1 MKRMVLVVAMVEM
14 MLALGASPALAQPQ
28 GPVTAT
34 GVLGPPFTRGDDPTP
49 NYLLTDEETGTTYT
63 LMSGFVDLQDYVGQ
77 RVTITGER
85 VPGIDPS
92 ALNVTAVV
100 PLGTAPP
107 PPPPEQCAA
116 VYPPLPG
123 CPGSGATA
131 PPDGETTAPAPE
143 GGETTAAPVPVGGGA
158 TAVAV
163 AGAGGEETQ
172 LPATGAPNTGGF
184 LLPAVALMIGN
195 GILMAAIL
203 RGSR

>member
-1 MKRMVLVVAMVEM
+1 MKRMVLVVAMLEM

-34 GVLGPPFTRGDDPTP
+34 GVLGPPFTRGEDPTP
-49 NYLLTDEETGTTYT
+49 NYLLTDEESGTTYT
-63 LMSGFVDLQDYVGQ
+63 LMSGFVNLQDYVGQ

-85 VPGIDPS
+85 APGIDPS

-123 CPGSGATA
+123 CPGSGTSP
-131 PPDGETTAPAPE
+131 PPDGETTAAPAPE
-143 GGETTAAPVPVGGGA
+143 GGETTAAPVPGGGGA
-158 TAVAV
+158 IAV

-172 LPATGAPNTGGF
+172 LPATGAPNTGEF
-184 LLPAVALMIGN
+184 LLPTVALIMGS
-195 GILMAAIL
+195 GILMAVIL
-203 RGSR
+203 RRTHQ